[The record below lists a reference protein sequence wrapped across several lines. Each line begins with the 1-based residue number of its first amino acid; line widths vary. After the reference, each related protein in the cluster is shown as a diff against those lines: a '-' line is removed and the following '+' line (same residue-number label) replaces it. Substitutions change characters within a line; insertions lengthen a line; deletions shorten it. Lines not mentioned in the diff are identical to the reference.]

1 MITLPCKAYRGNRK
15 KMDPAQVAEICRP
28 LIRNCCKATGY
39 TYQQIRASE
48 TRDSQMIRTRMALAH
63 VIIAAGITCQNAA
76 DAAGMS
82 YHTAQWSH
90 WRARGLYESNQDFRD
105 LCNAIAGNVQGH
117 APGEKE
123 TANE

>member
-15 KMDPAQVAEICRP
+15 KMEPAQVAEICRP

-39 TYQQIRASE
+39 TYQEIRASK

-82 YHTAQWSH
+82 YHTAHWSH

-105 LCNAIAGNVQGH
+105 LCNAIAGN
-117 APGEKE
+117 AIGEAQPPAKKL
-123 TANE
+123 